1 MREGKQATEFN
12 KLYRTSVRPGRSG
25 TAQLRPPAARVPPP
39 AFRSLS
45 FWRAPPLSPVQS
57 RWPGS
62 RKWTRE
68 SGSCELSA
76 AQLPAPRAA
85 SRSDWIAAWG
95 SSPAAFEL
103 RLLDLVIH
111 LPFP

>member
-1 MREGKQATEFN
+1 MREGKQPTEFN
-12 KLYRTSVRPGRSG
+12 KLYRTSVRPGPAG

-45 FWRAPPLSPVQS
+45 FWRAPSLSRVQS
-57 RWPGS
+57 GWPGS

-76 AQLPAPRAA
+76 AELPVLGAA
-85 SRSDWIAAWG
+85 SRSGWSAAWG
-95 SSPAAFEL
+95 SSPAAAEL
-103 RLLDLVIH
+103 RLLDSVIH